1 MESLFYL
8 GLSMVLALF
17 ALNLFLA
24 IQDEKRRNN
33 K

>member
-8 GLSMVLALF
+8 SLGLVLALF

-24 IQDEKRRNN
+24 IQYLLNN
-33 K
+33 SG